1 MQDVEVFSGYILP
14 IKSIN
19 PCGTFVK
26 LIIAVRRLTLFY
38 NVYRL
43 CLNLPAPQTLAGTQ
57 YSQQR
62 QFHKPDSKILFS
74 ARWSCRADSTKA
86 PNDNYRAI
94 RDTLGKITSEHQNV
108 IN

>member
-43 CLNLPAPQTLAGTQ
+43 CLYLPAPQPLAGTQ
-57 YSQQR
+57 YS
-62 QFHKPDSKILFS
+62 
-74 ARWSCRADSTKA
+74 
-86 PNDNYRAI
+86 
-94 RDTLGKITSEHQNV
+94 
-108 IN
+108 